1 MKVLFVFWTVF
12 LGTYDEIY
20 VFTVFHKVATAVG
33 NSNLG
38 KRFLKLQKILILL
51 KILVLYS
58 YISQKVA

>member
-20 VFTVFHKVATAVG
+20 VFTVFHKIATVG

-58 YISQKVA
+58 YISQKEA